1 MLQCSPFLASRQLK
15 SSVSLDAAMVL
26 VNNVESDGYAQVN
39 PDENDDAH
47 TDAAN
52 CEDSSSPYMQP
63 SIASFL
69 VALIVTFLVTRIVA
83 LIVSRIDYR
92 NHCGIPCSSP
102 INIAYPTPYCNP
114 YSISYKPPYSNLL
127 CSSPTGTWSPS
138 RMPACTASVWDYKGL
153 GLRGLAASGFRGL
166 GS

>member
-1 MLQCSPFLASRQLK
+1 MASRQLE
-15 SSVSLDAAMVL
+15 SSVSLDAATVL
-26 VNNVESDGYAQVN
+26 VKNVESDGYAQRN
-39 PDENDDAH
+39 ADEDDDAH

-52 CEDSSSPYMQP
+52 CEDSSSPHMQP

-102 INIAYPTPYCNP
+102 VNISLSYP
-114 YSISYKPPYSNLL
+114 LL
-127 CSSPTGTWSPS
+127 
-138 RMPACTASVWDYKGL
+138 
-153 GLRGLAASGFRGL
+153 
-166 GS
+166 